1 MNTCKDRIEDSLHR
15 DIQRLQQSS
24 TTTHSEG
31 FLVTTGLGFFKHDLN
46 DCDLLGRLTVRL
58 ALDQFQ
64 DVSSLPALIST
75 IMSTIH
81 LSGSQK
87 LPDLCGFLLTVS
99 PGAGS
104 PS

>member
-1 MNTCKDRIEDSLHR
+1 MNTFKDRIGDSLHR

-31 FLVTTGLGFFKHDLN
+31 FLVTTGLGFFKQDLN

-58 ALDQFQ
+58 ALDQYQ

-75 IMSTIH
+75 TS
-81 LSGSQK
+81 
-87 LPDLCGFLLTVS
+87 LLITSPAHRSCLISVVS
-99 PGAGS
+99 S
-104 PS
+104 

>member
-1 MNTCKDRIEDSLHR
+1 MDSVKGGESLHR
-15 DIQRLQQSS
+15 NIQRLQQSS

-46 DCDLLGRLTVRL
+46 DCDLLGRLTVKL
-58 ALDQFQ
+58 ALEQNIARYLFF
-64 DVSSLPALIST
+64 SSFFT

>member
-1 MNTCKDRIEDSLHR
+1 MNTCKGGDSLLHI
-15 DIQRLQQSS
+15 DYKQLFYI
-24 TTTHSEG
+24 TTHSEG
-31 FLVTTGLGFFKHDLN
+31 FLVTTGLGFFKQDLN

-58 ALDQFQ
+58 ALDQYQ
-64 DVSSLPALIST
+64 DVSSLPALMST